1 LLKAEQSAL
10 QIEQPIPE
18 QVGGPSDARVDGIAG
33 PWRATCSER
42 RKHSLPG
49 EHAGRRAVA

>member
-1 LLKAEQSAL
+1 VLKAEESAL

-18 QVGGPSDARVDGIAG
+18 QVGGPSGARFDGIAG

-42 RKHSLPG
+42 RQHSLPC
-49 EHAGRRAVA
+49 EHAGRRAAA

>member
-18 QVGGPSDARVDGIAG
+18 QVGGPFRARLNGIAG
-33 PWRATCSER
+33 PWRTACSER
-42 RKHSLPG
+42 RQHSLPG
-49 EHAGRRAVA
+49 EHARRSAVD